1 MPGPPSASPA
11 LQLREIDSASEPAL
25 AAAMGV
31 EGDLVQL
38 RFARGCRCFA
48 GWRGEEVIAYGWLTQ
63 GPEWIGEL
71 ELEIRPGAG
80 EAYVWNCVTLPQ
92 HRRRGLFRALLLHIA
107 EECRREGLGRLWIGG
122 LGAEPAAKALPE
134 AGFSPVLQFELERL
148 PDAGRLRVEAAPT
161 ADPAL
166 VPALLAA
173 VGLALGTF
181 VRPVRTRV
189 H

>member
-1 MPGPPSASPA
+1 M
-11 LQLREIDSASEPAL
+11 L

-48 GWRGEEVIAYGWLTQ
+48 AWRGTQVIAYGWLSE

-71 ELEIRPGAG
+71 ELEIRPGPG
-80 EAYVWNCVTLPQ
+80 EAYVWNCVTLPAQ
-92 HRRRGLFRALLLHIA
+92 RRTGLFRALLLQIA
-107 EECRREGLGRLWIGG
+107 GECRREGLSRLWLGG
-122 LGAEPAAKALPE
+122 LAAEPASKALPE
-134 AGFSPVLQFELERL
+134 AGFTPILDFELDQLQDVRRL
-148 PDAGRLRVEAAPT
+148 GIGASEG

-166 VPALLAA
+166 VSSLLSAL
-173 VGLALGTF
+173 GLSLGTF
-181 VRPVRTRV
+181 IRPPRSRR